1 MTTTISP
8 PRVAPLAPSSQRV
21 APVIE
26 TDRLTKRYG
35 AARGIEEISL
45 TVARGEVFGFL
56 GPNGAGKTT
65 MIRTL
70 LDLLH
75 PTSGSA
81 RLFGLD
87 SRRDSLAIRARLG
100 NLPGE
105 FACDPRRTGREIV
118 TLFAA
123 LRGMHDLGRARE
135 LAERFHADLDRP
147 VGHLSRGN
155 RQKIGLIQALFH
167 APELLI
173 LDEPTGGL
181 DPLMQEEFHKVVAEE
196 RERGTTILLSS
207 HDLDEVERLCDRVAI
222 IRDGR
227 LVAVEH
233 VADLT
238 AAPLPPRD
246 GRVRRPVDGAELPR
260 CPASAT
266 RGRRV
271 PGALRRRGGGARRRR
286 QGARPPRDRRPR
298 ARASEPRG
306 GLPDVLQPPR
316 CRHDRRGAPFDAGPR
331 CVAADRRH
339 RACAAACCARSSA
352 AACATTAARRSSGAA
367 RSAS

>member
-1 MTTTISP
+1 MQAVDTI
-8 PRVAPLAPSSQRV
+8 
-21 APVIE
+21 IE

-35 AARGIEEISL
+35 TARGIEDVSL
-45 TVARGEVFGFL
+45 SVRRDEVFGFL

-65 MIRTL
+65 TIRTL

-105 FACDPRRTGREIV
+105 FACDPRRTGREV
-118 TLFAA
+118 VALLAA
-123 LRGMHDLGRARE
+123 LRGMDGLGRAPE

-155 RQKIGLIQALFH
+155 RQKIGIIQALFH
-167 APELLI
+167 SPELLI

-181 DPLMQEEFHKVVAEE
+181 DPLMQEQFHLLVGEE
-196 RERGTTILLSS
+196 RDRGATVFLSS
-207 HDLDEVERLCDRVAI
+207 HDLEEVERLCDRVAI

-227 LVAVEH
+227 LVAIEH

-238 AAPLPPRD
+238 ARRFRHATVTVADAID
-246 GRVRRPVDGAELPR
+246 GRELRAIDGVRDVVIHGRQVRFGVEATALDDLVKVLARHEIVDLEL
-260 CPASAT
+260 
-266 RGRRV
+266 
-271 PGALRRRGGGARRRR
+271 
-286 QGARPPRDRRPR
+286 ARPSLEEIFLTFYAGEEQ
-298 ARASEPRG
+298 AR
-306 GLPDVLQPPR
+306 
-316 CRHDRRGAPFDAGPR
+316 
-331 CVAADRRH
+331 
-339 RACAAACCARSSA
+339 
-352 AACATTAARRSSGAA
+352 
-367 RSAS
+367 

>member
-1 MTTTISP
+1 MSTATMTAP
-8 PRVAPLAPSSQRV
+8 PAPPAAILAEH
-21 APVIE
+21 VIE

-35 AARGIEEISL
+35 AARGIDDVSL
-45 TVARGEVFGFL
+45 TVLRGEVFGFL

-65 MIRTL
+65 TIRTL

-87 SRRDSLAIRARLG
+87 SRRDGLAIRARLG

-105 FACDPRRTGREIV
+105 FAFDPRRTGREIV
-118 TLFAA
+118 ALLAA
-123 LRGMHDLGRARE
+123 LRGMHGLGRTAE

-181 DPLMQEEFHKVVAEE
+181 DPLMQEEFHQLVAEE
-196 RERGTTILLSS
+196 RERGATVFLSS
-207 HDLDEVERLCDRVAI
+207 HDLEEVERLCDRVAI

-227 LVAVEH
+227 LIAIEH
-233 VADLT
+233 VAELT
-238 AAPLPPRD
+238 A
-246 GRVRRPVDGAELPR
+246 RRFRHATVEFAAPVDASELR
-260 CPASAT
+260 ALDGVRDVT
-266 RGRRV
+266 VDGRRV
-271 PGALRRRGGGARRRR
+271 RFGV
-286 QGARPPRDRRPR
+286 
-298 ARASEPRG
+298 E
-306 GLPDVLQPPR
+306 
-316 CRHDRRGAPFDAGPR
+316 
-331 CVAADRRH
+331 
-339 RACAAACCARSSA
+339 AAALDGVVKALARHEILDLELAHPSLEEIFL
-352 AACATTAARRSSGAA
+352 TFYTAEEQPA
-367 RSAS
+367 